1 MKSRLVLFSV
11 LFFLS
16 NFAIAQVKY
25 EKEERIP
32 VDDFPPV
39 VQALLPQLQ
48 SNAKRIRYYR
58 EFDGYNDSYEVKFK
72 KHGTYFSI
80 EFSQDGN
87 LEDIEMSIKKP
98 DLPAA
103 VIASLNNT
111 FPKCK
116 LKRIQKQ
123 FVHPKDADPAN
134 TLRIVLSKNQHTL
147 NHKLIDEANY
157 EIEAQCFIENR
168 FQKVELLFSANG
180 TLLSMR
186 TIIAEADD
194 HIIY

>member
-1 MKSRLVLFSV
+1 MKSRLVLFSA

-16 NFAIAQVKY
+16 SFTVAQVKY

-32 VDDFPPV
+32 IDDLPSV

-48 SNAKRIRYYR
+48 FNAKRIRYYR
-58 EFDGYNDSYEVKFK
+58 EFDGDKESYEVKFQ
-72 KHGTYFSI
+72 KHGTHFSI
-80 EFSQDGN
+80 EFSQDGS
-87 LEDIEMSIKKP
+87 LEDIEMLIKKS
-98 DLPAA
+98 DLPSS
-103 VIASLNNT
+103 VMTSLNDT
-111 FPKCK
+111 FPRCK
-116 LKRIQKQ
+116 LTRIQKQ

-134 TLRIVLSKNQHTL
+134 TLRIVLSDHHDAL

-157 EIEAQCFIENR
+157 EIEAQCVTKNGL
-168 FQKVELLFSANG
+168 QKKELLFSSG
-180 TLLSMR
+180 GKLLSTR

>member
-1 MKSRLVLFSV
+1 MKSRLVLFSA

-16 NFAIAQVKY
+16 SFAVAQVKY

-32 VDDFPPV
+32 IDDLPPV
-39 VQALLPQLQ
+39 VQALLSQLQ

-58 EFDGYNDSYEVKFK
+58 EFDGDKESYEVKFK
-72 KHGTYFSI
+72 KHGTHFSI
-80 EFSQDGN
+80 EFSQDGS
-87 LEDIEMSIKKP
+87 LEDIEMLIKKS
-98 DLPAA
+98 DLPSS
-103 VIASLNNT
+103 VMTSLNDT

-116 LKRIQKQ
+116 LTRIQKQ

-134 TLRIVLSKNQHTL
+134 TLRIVLSDHHDAL

-157 EIEAQCFIENR
+157 EIEAQCVTKNG
-168 FQKVELLFSANG
+168 FQKKELLFSSVG
-180 TLLSMR
+180 KLLSTR

>member
-1 MKSRLVLFSV
+1 MKSRLVLFSA

-16 NFAIAQVKY
+16 SFTVAQVKY

-32 VDDFPPV
+32 IDDLPSV

-48 SNAKRIRYYR
+48 FNAKRIRYYR
-58 EFDGYNDSYEVKFK
+58 EFDGDKESYEVKFK
-72 KHGTYFSI
+72 KHGTHFSI
-80 EFSQDGN
+80 EFSQDGS
-87 LEDIEMSIKKP
+87 LEDIEMLIKKS
-98 DLPAA
+98 DLPSS
-103 VIASLNNT
+103 VMTSLNDT
-111 FPKCK
+111 FPRCK
-116 LKRIQKQ
+116 LTRIQKQ

-134 TLRIVLSKNQHTL
+134 TLRIVLSDHHDAL

-157 EIEAQCFIENR
+157 EIEAQCVTKNGL
-168 FQKVELLFSANG
+168 QKKELLFSSG
-180 TLLSMR
+180 GKLLSTR